1 VLRLYPNGALLA
13 DHSPCGLD
21 GAGVSL
27 RQANVDPKRTFH
39 FELQKG
45 NRIQSMH
52 RLYVVPDDFEAVIR
66 IFSEAEGGRTTP
78 PFNGIRWDF
87 AYASDGV
94 VNQIYMIWPDFFALS
109 GDSLPTDAPLPIGV
123 DLSARMT
130 IVVDEMRDQL
140 HRARIEP
147 GVEFYCHEGSK
158 RVAIG
163 WVTRVTGLHEVRRG
177 TA

>member
-1 VLRLYPNGALLA
+1 
-13 DHSPCGLD
+13 
-21 GAGVSL
+21 
-27 RQANVDPKRTFH
+27 
-39 FELQKG
+39 
-45 NRIQSMH
+45 MH
-52 RLYVVPDDFEAVIR
+52 RLYVIPDDFEAVIR
-66 IFSEAEGGRTTP
+66 IFSENEGGRKTP

-94 VNQIYMIWPDFFALS
+94 VNQIYMIRPDFFAIS
-109 GDSLPTDAPLPIGV
+109 GDSLPTDTPLPIGV

-130 IVVDEMRDQL
+130 IVVDEMREQL

-163 WVTRVTGLHEVRRG
+163 RVTRITGLHDVRG
-177 TA
+177 NIA